1 MRIAL
6 FVLVVLALV
15 VLPAGQAGTGYTIGF
30 TGSSV
35 ETDTSGQ
42 GGGTRQYI
50 GDDPSAGLRGVGWSE
65 EADVPCYF
73 ESYDRDI
80 DNGHDT
86 FLGRYWEGCG
96 GGTRGDDERVTVDG
110 GGDLNPQTYV
120 RGIAVC
126 DNGKDNHRIKG
137 IRLYRAKVW
146 KTKKQIDELDGTTS
160 ASHAANCEQWRKAV
174 FCPTGTIANTA
185 VLHTDLQIAWTG
197 AVSNAVQGI
206 SLLCLK
212 VTWT

>member
-80 DNGHDT
+80 DK
-86 FLGRYWEGCG
+86 W
-96 GGTRGDDERVTVDG
+96 V
-110 GGDLNPQTYV
+110 
-120 RGIAVC
+120 
-126 DNGKDNHRIKG
+126 
-137 IRLYRAKVW
+137 
-146 KTKKQIDELDGTTS
+146 LDS
-160 ASHAANCEQWRKAV
+160 
-174 FCPTGTIANTA
+174 
-185 VLHTDLQIAWTG
+185 D
-197 AVSNAVQGI
+197 
-206 SLLCLK
+206 
-212 VTWT
+212 